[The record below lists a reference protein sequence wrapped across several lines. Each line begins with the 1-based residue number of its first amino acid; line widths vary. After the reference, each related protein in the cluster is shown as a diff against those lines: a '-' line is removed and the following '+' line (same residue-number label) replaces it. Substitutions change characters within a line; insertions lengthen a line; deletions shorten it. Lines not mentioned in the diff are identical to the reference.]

1 MRKFLLRAFALNYIF
16 GSYSVLRCATWAFPT
31 FALYIIADVF
41 KAAPLNYIFLGIFVI
56 MLLISF
62 IYFRLFPIKESEVE
76 LLSEN
81 QKIQYLYKTKGE
93 YNPIKKSDNILLLL
107 LPIVSLIAVV
117 VCQIYLK

>member
-31 FALYIIADVF
+31 FALYIISDVF
-41 KAAPLNYIFLGIFVI
+41 KAVPLNYIFLGLFVI
-56 MLLISF
+56 LLLISF

-81 QKIQYLYKTKGE
+81 QKVQYLYKTTGE
-93 YNPIKKSDNILLLL
+93 YKPIKKSDNILLLL

-117 VCQIYLK
+117 VCLLVA

>member
-16 GSYSVLRCATWAFPT
+16 GSYSVLRCATWAFTT
-31 FALYIIADVF
+31 FALYIISDVF
-41 KAAPLNYIFLGIFVI
+41 KEVPLNYIFLGLFGI

-81 QKIQYLYKTKGE
+81 QKVQYLYKTTGE
-93 YNPIKKSDNILLLL
+93 YKPIKKSDNILLLL

-117 VCQIYLK
+117 VCMLVA